1 MPYCGGNT
9 FRSRE
14 IMSVENTEYIN
25 RSNKKTKR
33 LGKPAGI
40 AIFWGLGLIL
50 ALVLIN
56 HHNPLADQVTE
67 RMKKVSGCVLITF
80 TCVIFALYYE
90 RIMTIPAELFQ
101 SRKLIWKLAKNDFKK
116 RYAGSYLGIVW
127 AMAQPVVTVVMYW
140 IVFDKVFDTRSQM
153 VASGLEVPYVL
164 YLTAGL
170 VPWFYFSEAITQG
183 TMALIEYNYPV
194 KKVVFN
200 ISILPIIKVIA
211 ATFIHLFFV
220 GILLLVAV
228 CYGYTPTIY
237 TVQLLYYSLCL
248 VFFVLAL
255 SYLTSALVVFIRDL
269 QQVISIAL
277 QIGMWATPI
286 MWNIKM
292 LPSDNM
298 KTLFKLNPLVY
309 IVNGYRSAIFEEEW
323 FWEHFYSSTY
333 FWIFTISMFCIGTL
347 VFRRLRSHFA
357 DVL

>member
-1 MPYCGGNT
+1 
-9 FRSRE
+9 
-14 IMSVENTEYIN
+14 MSENRVETTNSIAK
-25 RSNKKTKR
+25 NKH
-33 LGKPAGI
+33 LPKPAAI
-40 AIFWGLGLIL
+40 LIFWGLGLIL
-50 ALVLIN
+50 ACVLVR

-80 TCVIFALYYE
+80 TCIIFNIYYE
-90 RIMTIPAELFQ
+90 RIVTIPVELWQ

-116 RYAGSYLGIVW
+116 RYAGSYLGIIW
-127 AMAQPVVTVVMYW
+127 AMAQPVVTVLMYW
-140 IVFDKVFDTRSQM
+140 IVFDKVFDTRSQL

-183 TMALIEYNYPV
+183 TMALVEYDYLV

-211 ATFIHLFFV
+211 ATFIH
-220 GILLLVAV
+220 
-228 CYGYTPTIY
+228 
-237 TVQLLYYSLCL
+237 
-248 VFFVLAL
+248 VFFVVILLIISIAYGYYPTVYTL
-255 SYLTSALVVFIRDL
+255 QIIYYSACLFLFVLGMSYMTCALVVFIRDL
-269 QQVISIAL
+269 QQVINIAL

-286 MWNIKM
+286 LWNITM
-292 LPSDNM
+292 LPDNI

-309 IVNGYRSAIFEEEW
+309 IVNGYRSAIYEKVW

-347 VFRRLRSHFA
+347 IFRRMRSHFA

>member
-1 MPYCGGNT
+1 MA
-9 FRSRE
+9 S
-14 IMSVENTEYIN
+14 
-25 RSNKKTKR
+25 
-33 LGKPAGI
+33 
-40 AIFWGLGLIL
+40 
-50 ALVLIN
+50 VLIT

-67 RMKKVSGCVLITF
+67 QMKKVSGCVLIAF
-80 TCVIFALYYE
+80 TCTIFTIYYD
-90 RIMTIPAELFQ
+90 RIVTIPVELFQ
-101 SRKLIWKLAKNDFKK
+101 SRGLIWKLAKNDFKK

-127 AMAQPVVTVVMYW
+127 ALAQPVVTVLMYW
-140 IVFDKVFDTRSQM
+140 IVFDKVFQARVEF
-153 VASGLEVPYVL
+153 VAADGEAPPYVL
-164 YLTAGL
+164 YLMAGL
-170 VPWFYFSEAITQG
+170 VPWFYFSEAISQG
-183 TMALIEYNYPV
+183 TMALVEYTYLV

-211 ATFIHLFFV
+211 ATFIHVFFV
-220 GILLLVAV
+220 GILLVVAV

-237 TVQLLYYSLCL
+237 TIQLLYYSLCL

>member
-1 MPYCGGNT
+1 MSENRVET
-9 FRSRE
+9 TNSRE
-14 IMSVENTEYIN
+14 K
-25 RSNKKTKR
+25 NKH
-33 LGKPAGI
+33 LPKPAAI
-40 AIFWGLGLIL
+40 LIFWGLGLIL
-50 ALVLIN
+50 AYVLVR

-67 RMKKVSGCVLITF
+67 QMKKVSGCVLIGF
-80 TCVIFALYYE
+80 TCIIFTIYYE
-90 RIMTIPAELFQ
+90 RIVTIPVELWQ

-116 RYAGSYLGIVW
+116 RYAGSYLGIIW
-127 AMAQPVVTVVMYW
+127 AMAQPVLTVLMYW
-140 IVFDKVFDTRSQM
+140 IVFDKVFDTRSQL

-183 TMALIEYNYPV
+183 TMALVEYDYLV

-211 ATFIHLFFV
+211 ATFIHAFFV
-220 GILLLVAV
+220 VVLLIISIAYGYYPSIYTLQIIYYSFCLFLLVL
-228 CYGYTPTIY
+228 GM
-237 TVQLLYYSLCL
+237 
-248 VFFVLAL
+248 
-255 SYLTSALVVFIRDL
+255 SYLTCAIVVFIRDL
-269 QQVISIAL
+269 QQVINIAL

-286 MWNIKM
+286 LWNITM
-292 LPSDNM
+292 LPDNI

-309 IVNGYRSAIFEEEW
+309 IVNGYRSAIYEKVW

-347 VFRRLRSHFA
+347 IFRRMRSHFA